1 MSMSSTTQQMTLD
14 QVPVGKQVTVVR
26 VGGEKVTRRRLL
38 DMGLVAGETVIV
50 QGVAPLGD
58 PINIL
63 VKSYSL
69 ALRKREACQIMVEVQ
84 V

>member
-1 MSMSSTTQQMTLD
+1 MSSTTQQMTLD

-58 PINIL
+58 PLNIL

-69 ALRKREACQIMVEVQ
+69 ALRKRESCQITVEVQ

>member
-1 MSMSSTTQQMTLD
+1 MSMSSTTQQITLD

>member
-1 MSMSSTTQQMTLD
+1 MSSTTQQMTLD

-69 ALRKREACQIMVEVQ
+69 ALRKREACQITVEVQ

>member
-1 MSMSSTTQQMTLD
+1 VSSTTQQMTLD
-14 QVPVGKQVTVVR
+14 QVPVGKPVTVVR

-38 DMGLVAGETVIV
+38 DMGLVSGETVIV

-69 ALRKREACQIMVEVQ
+69 ALRKREACQITVEVQ

>member
-1 MSMSSTTQQMTLD
+1 MSMSSTTQQITLD

-69 ALRKREACQIMVEVQ
+69 ALRKREACQITVEVQ

>member
-1 MSMSSTTQQMTLD
+1 VSSTTQQMTLD

-69 ALRKREACQIMVEVQ
+69 ALRKREACQITVEVQ

>member
-1 MSMSSTTQQMTLD
+1 MSSTTQQMTLD
-14 QVPVGKQVTVVR
+14 QVPVGKPVTVVR

-38 DMGLVAGETVIV
+38 DMGLVSGETVIV

-69 ALRKREACQIMVEVQ
+69 ALRKREACQITVEVQ

>member
-1 MSMSSTTQQMTLD
+1 MSSTTQQMTLD

-69 ALRKREACQIMVEVQ
+69 ALRRREACQITVEVQ

>member
-1 MSMSSTTQQMTLD
+1 MSSTTQQITLD
-14 QVPVGKQVTVVR
+14 QVPVGARVTVVR

-38 DMGLVAGETVIV
+38 DMGLVAGETVFV

>member
-1 MSMSSTTQQMTLD
+1 MSSTTQQMTLD

-58 PINIL
+58 PLNIL

-69 ALRKREACQIMVEVQ
+69 ALRKREACQITVEVQ

>member
-1 MSMSSTTQQMTLD
+1 MSSTTQQMTLD

-26 VGGEKVTRRRLL
+26 VGGEKLTRRRLL

-69 ALRKREACQIMVEVQ
+69 ALRKREACQITVEVQ